1 MTIYYGAAGW
11 QIADEAPEG
20 AVEVSTALYT
30 SLMGKECEPG
40 PSGQPR
46 ATAAQR
52 RADLLAAATAKRW
65 EVETGGIT
73 MPNGVSVATAK
84 ADQDRV
90 TSVIA
95 NAELAGVTSVDFKAA
110 SGWVTLNMVSVR
122 LIAKA
127 ISLHVQACFS
137 TERAHHE
144 AIAALADAELDAYDL
159 NTGWPVQT
167 LNLGALA

>member
-1 MTIYYGAAGW
+1 MTIYYSAAGW

-20 AVEVSTALYT
+20 AVEVSQALYA
-30 SLMGKECEPG
+30 SLMGKDCEPG
-40 PSGQPR
+40 PNGQPR

-65 EVETGGIT
+65 EVETGGVVL
-73 MPNGVSVATAK
+73 PNGIRVGTLK

-95 NAELAGVTSVDFKAA
+95 NADLAGVTSVDFKAA

-127 ISLHVQACFS
+127 IALHVQVCFS
-137 TERAHHE
+137 AERAHHE
-144 AIAALADAELDAYDL
+144 AIAALVDDELDAYDL
-159 NTGWPVQT
+159 NTGWPVQN
-167 LNLGALA
+167 LILGALA